1 MQHKEQIERWFETKK
16 KLHLQSDLKI
26 LKEYVVVTD
35 QNIANT
41 IYFSSD
47 YEFSYFDLSE
57 IDCNK
62 IKVRPENI
70 FKINFE
76 MIVKKLKKYFP
87 DTKIIINFESPSEND
102 LLIKKYNCTY
112 KHDACIK
119 LVNKDNETYDIALE
133 YFEYVHDRIKDDD
146 KDISSKVILDGY
158 YVYHEASN
166 NYNDYMKETIY
177 NIMISICAIEDNPYT
192 LSKVNF
198 FNNYKNIKSLKTDTQ
213 MFNEIIGWKK
223 SNYVNF
229 EKLFNNLMLRN
240 PNTEEEFEIEEF
252 VDYIK
257 DKYKVKIEF
266 TNNTYYCN
274 YISIVDMIVQINTDY
289 SPKIYSYRKIYSRTM
304 DILIDS
310 QKQMIKWIKQMN
322 NFRKLIP
329 QYLDSFLRVRIQ
341 NYRYS
346 DTQNK
351 VISNLQHK

>member
-1 MQHKEQIERWFETKK
+1 
-16 KLHLQSDLKI
+16 
-26 LKEYVVVTD
+26 
-35 QNIANT
+35 
-41 IYFSSD
+41 
-47 YEFSYFDLSE
+47 
-57 IDCNK
+57 
-62 IKVRPENI
+62 
-70 FKINFE
+70 
-76 MIVKKLKKYFP
+76 MIVKKLKKYFS

-102 LLIKKYNCTY
+102 MLIKKYNCTY

-198 FNNYKNIKSLKTDTQ
+198 FNNYKNIRSLKTDTIK
-213 MFNEIIGWKK
+213 FNNIMKWKK
-223 SNYVNF
+223 NNIFNF
-229 EKLFNNLMLRN
+229 KKLFEIFVITN
-240 PNTEEEFEIEEF
+240 PETGEEFEFEDFIKHINDKFKINIEFKDEDYNCEYKYF
-252 VDYIK
+252 VDLI
-257 DKYKVKIEF
+257 IQ
-266 TNNTYYCN
+266 
-274 YISIVDMIVQINTDY
+274 VDTTY
-289 SPKIYSYRKIYSRTM
+289 SPNIYSYRKIYARTM

-329 QYLDSFLRVRIQ
+329 QYLDSFLRVHIQ